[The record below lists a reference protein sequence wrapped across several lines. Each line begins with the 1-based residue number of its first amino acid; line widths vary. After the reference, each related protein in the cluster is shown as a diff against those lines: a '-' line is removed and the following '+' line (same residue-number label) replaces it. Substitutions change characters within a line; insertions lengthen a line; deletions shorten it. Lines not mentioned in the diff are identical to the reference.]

1 MRKGTYILAVMA
13 LAVGPCGFAQVKT
26 GEASM
31 NMSGT
36 VSVGYTDDYSN
47 VGPSDHS
54 ILGAATGDLAGSYYN
69 PNFLSFDVEPFY
81 NQSRLNST
89 YQSMTAASGVSAS
102 AKVFSGSNFPGSIS
116 YASAFNSSGNFGIP
130 GVANYTT
137 HGNTDTFAVNWGV
150 HLDDLPRLNL
160 SFSKGD
166 NSYSVYG
173 ASSQGLLHS
182 DTFSATTAYQIAGFN
197 LNGGYQYAGNKIETP
212 EFLTGELPERSDSSV
227 NAFSFGVGRNL
238 PWNGSIGAGA
248 THTHIHTNLG
258 DTTSSD
264 SYNTTIDTVT
274 GALFFAPL
282 GHLGVGANTYYTDNL
297 EGTLYSALVSAGVSV
312 PEIQAAESSHDLS
325 LTGYGNYEMPAQ
337 HLNLHAFVEHQQQ
350 TFLGMSFASQSY
362 NGTATYSN
370 VLAGGSFNGVLGLT
384 RTSVETTHQSLLGL
398 NSSVNYTHQIQR
410 WTVAGALGYSQN
422 TQTVLIAYTTS
433 GFNYSGSVG
442 RRLGRRS
449 YWGAYVSGARSVLT
463 DQPGTA
469 NSSHNYTTSLSVH
482 RFSLNGSYSVSSG
495 NALLTP
501 TGLVA
506 TPIPVSVITPAAV
519 VLYNAHSYSVGVGSS
534 PRRGWTFSANYAK
547 ALGATESPSTTS
559 SNSSENLNVLMI
571 YQFRKLGFQA
581 GYSRLLQGFSASG
594 TPPALVGS
602 YFLGVSRWFN
612 FF

>member
-1 MRKGTYILAVMA
+1 LVGLLLA
-13 LAVGPCGFAQVKT
+13 LAAPVRAQVNK
-26 GEASM
+26 GEASL

-54 ILGAATGDLAGSYYN
+54 ILGAATGDLSGSYYN
-69 PNFLSFDVEPFY
+69 PNFLSFDVQPFY
-81 NQSRLNST
+81 NQSRLNSM
-89 YQSMTAASGVSAS
+89 YQSITAASGVSAS
-102 AKVFSGSNFPGSIS
+102 AKLFSGSNFPGSIS

-150 HLDDLPRLNL
+150 HLDDLPRVNV
-160 SFSKGD
+160 SFSRGD

-173 ASSQGLLHS
+173 TSSQGLLRS
-182 DTFSATTAYQIAGFN
+182 DTFSATTAYQIAGFD

-212 EFLTGELPERSDSSV
+212 EFLTGELPERSDSGV
-227 NAFSFGVGRNL
+227 NAFSLGVGHNL

-248 THTHIHTNLG
+248 TRTHIHTNLG

-264 SYNTTIDTVT
+264 NFDTTIDTVT
-274 GALFFAPL
+274 GALFLAPKT
-282 GHLGVGANTYYTDNL
+282 HLSVGANTYYTDNL
-297 EGTLYSALVSAGVSV
+297 EGTLYNTLLTAGALV
-312 PEIQAAESSHDLS
+312 PQNEPQLSSHDLS

-350 TFLGMSFASQSY
+350 TFLGISFTSQSY

-398 NSSVNYTHQIQR
+398 ISSVNYTHQIQR
-410 WTVAGALGYSQN
+410 WTVTGALGYSQD

-469 NSSHNYTTSLSVH
+469 NSSRSLTTSLSVH

-495 NALLTP
+495 NALLTS

-534 PRRGWTFSANYAK
+534 PRRGWTFSASYAK

-559 SNSSENLNVLMI
+559 NNSSENLNVIMI